1 MKTEIEIRRHIQR
14 LLDELK
20 NAQKKYDRTK
30 IRRLNEQIAILYWVL
45 GESYTVPSMYDYD
58 ITTNYDKFREL
69 SPYDMAQFLSVDT
82 DGNERSV
89 CSVCAIYDDCDD
101 DCLKGV
107 IDWLKYET
115 TTAEWMELLKK
126 KGIRK

>member
-1 MKTEIEIRRHIQR
+1 MKTEIEIRRHIQS

-20 NAQKKYDRTK
+20 GAQKKYDRTK
-30 IRRLNEQIAILYWVL
+30 IRRLNEQIAILYWIL
-45 GESYTVPSMYDYD
+45 DESCTMPSMND
-58 ITTNYDKFREL
+58 ITFNYDKFREL

-107 IDWLKYET
+107 VDWFKQET
-115 TTAEWMELLKK
+115 TMAEWVELLKK
-126 KGIRK
+126 KGIRKR